1 MRRIAI
7 WNTAF
12 LGDAVLTLPLV
23 RAVAAAWPDAAVD
36 MYVRRG
42 VGALFAAQPELAA
55 VHEYDK
61 RASERGA
68 AALWRLGR
76 EVAGRGYDMWLGA
89 HLSPRSAFM
98 ALRSRAGTRVGYT
111 GGPLQR
117 LAYTVTVPRRFGEID
132 EIERLMELL
141 RPVLPAGFSL
151 AEAFDDLCPPPLS
164 PSVSR
169 ADPAL
174 SGRPAAS
181 LPQPLPAPWPELVL
195 PAAARDKAA
204 AFRREISGPLLGIH
218 PGSTWPTKR
227 WPPAGMAEIARRA
240 VAAGAHVL
248 LLAAGGEEAA
258 LAAAIARLAGLAGH
272 PRLHDASGALNL
284 PELAAFLAIPDCCL
298 MNDSGPMH
306 LAWIQRTPV
315 TAIFGPTMP
324 AFGFT
329 PRGPGASV
337 IDVPLD
343 CRPCGRHG
351 HVRCPRGH
359 HDCMKRIDADRVW
372 ADVER
377 KLFAAR
383 ASGANS
389 GRSRTAD

>member
-12 LGDAVLTLPLV
+12 LGDAALTLPLV

-55 VHEYDK
+55 VREYDK

-76 EVAGRGYDMWLGA
+76 DVAGRGYDMWLGA

-98 ALRSRAGTRVGYT
+98 ALCSRAGTRVGYT

-141 RPVLPAGFSL
+141 RPVLPAGFSP
-151 AEAFDDLCPPPLS
+151 ADAFDDLYPPSRPSSASAPL
-164 PSVSR
+164 P
-169 ADPAL
+169 P
-174 SGRPAAS
+174 
-181 LPQPLPAPWPELVL
+181 PLPAPWPRLVL
-195 PAAARDKAA
+195 PPAARDKAA
-204 AFRREISGPLLGIH
+204 VFRRGISGPLLGIH

-227 WPPAGMAEIARRA
+227 WTPAGVAEIARRA

-248 LLAAGGEEAA
+248 LFAAGAEETA
-258 LAAAIARLAGLAGH
+258 LAAAVASLAGLAGH
-272 PRLHDASGALNL
+272 PRLHDVSGALSL

-315 TAIFGPTMP
+315 TAVFGPTVP

-329 PRGPGASV
+329 PRGPDASV

-383 ASGANS
+383 AGGASS
-389 GRSRTAD
+389 GRPRATS